1 MVDRHH
7 YLGYRRPFGRHLR
20 YFLLDG
26 QGRRLGCLLFTAGAT
41 HLPCRDAWIG
51 WGERERA
58 KRLEW
63 VVCNSRFLLF
73 PWVRVKCLASKAL
86 SMALR
91 RLAEDWAVQHGYRP
105 VLVETFIDPERF
117 DATCYRAANWQRIG
131 RSKGRPGEEVSG
143 GKNRKEVYV
152 YPLAK
157 RCREVLRN
165 GPPPARKR
173 RRPPPAFA
181 PEDAFVRLWGNVIGT
196 VVRVANEH
204 DRLWQQR
211 RRVLNTLLVTL
222 FVFRLVFSKDRQ
234 GYATTV
240 AELWEQ
246 CRMMGIA
253 LPQATPVAASAMC
266 RARAKLDEGLFQRLH
281 GEILREAGAADAG
294 KRWKGRRIFA
304 VDGSK
309 LNLPRQ
315 LRANG
320 YRTPSAQ
327 AWYPQGLLSCLY
339 QLRAKMPVDFDL
351 HAHGNERAA
360 ALGHLPALSE
370 GDVVVYDRGYYSYEL
385 LHAHAARGLHPV
397 FRLKAK
403 AGSVFDAFL
412 AGDCADSVAE
422 IAPGPDTLRALRTKY
437 PGARFG
443 PLRLRLVKYT
453 AGGTRFALATTLL
466 DAETTRIEDLAA
478 LYHGRWGIEELFK
491 ISKGALSVEDF
502 HGQSE
507 RAVKQEL
514 FAHFILITLTRLFAN
529 HGEDWMNR
537 GRQGGPKPAMA
548 ANFKNSL
555 ATVARNIE
563 VLLLQH
569 ATALSETVTRIVE
582 GITACR
588 QRLRP
593 NRSYPRRSRKP
604 IGKWS
609 RRKVPK
615 ARATAWPA
623 RKRSN
628 PPPPNCDSLSEW
640 MNPLSECH
648 WGWTG

>member
-1 MVDRHH
+1 M
-7 YLGYRRPFGRHLR
+7 
-20 YFLLDG
+20 
-26 QGRRLGCLLFTAGAT
+26 
-41 HLPCRDAWIG
+41 
-51 WGERERA
+51 
-58 KRLEW
+58 
-63 VVCNSRFLLF
+63 
-73 PWVRVKCLASKAL
+73 
-86 SMALR
+86 
-91 RLAEDWAVQHGYRP
+91 
-105 VLVETFIDPERF
+105 
-117 DATCYRAANWQRIG
+117 
-131 RSKGRPGEEVSG
+131 
-143 GKNRKEVYV
+143 
-152 YPLAK
+152 
-157 RCREVLRN
+157 
-165 GPPPARKR
+165 
-173 RRPPPAFA
+173 
-181 PEDAFVRLWGNVIGT
+181 
-196 VVRVANEH
+196 
-204 DRLWQQR
+204 
-211 RRVLNTLLVTL
+211 LNTLLVTL

-240 AELWEQ
+240 AALWEQ

-403 AGSVFDAFL
+403 AGSTFDAFL
-412 AGDCADSVAE
+412 ASDCADSVAE
-422 IAPGPDTLRALRTKY
+422 IAPGRDTLRALRTKY
-437 PGARFG
+437 PGVSFG

-529 HGEDWMNR
+529 QSEDWMNR

-548 ANFKNSL
+548 AR
-555 ATVARNIE
+555 AARNRRWPPTSR
-563 VLLLQH
+563 
-569 ATALSETVTRIVE
+569 TAWRRSPGISRSCCSSTPPRSAKPSPGSSRESPPADSACARTGRIPGAPGSRSANGAGE
-582 GITACR
+582 R
-588 QRLRP
+588 FRRP
-593 NRSYPRRSRKP
+593 AQPHSPQENAVIRPRR
-604 IGKWS
+604 
-609 RRKVPK
+609 
-615 ARATAWPA
+615 TAIP
-623 RKRSN
+623 
-628 PPPPNCDSLSEW
+628 
-640 MNPLSECH
+640 
-648 WGWTG
+648 

>member
-1 MVDRHH
+1 
-7 YLGYRRPFGRHLR
+7 
-20 YFLLDG
+20 
-26 QGRRLGCLLFTAGAT
+26 
-41 HLPCRDAWIG
+41 
-51 WGERERA
+51 
-58 KRLEW
+58 
-63 VVCNSRFLLF
+63 
-73 PWVRVKCLASKAL
+73 
-86 SMALR
+86 
-91 RLAEDWAVQHGYRP
+91 
-105 VLVETFIDPERF
+105 
-117 DATCYRAANWQRIG
+117 
-131 RSKGRPGEEVSG
+131 
-143 GKNRKEVYV
+143 
-152 YPLAK
+152 
-157 RCREVLRN
+157 
-165 GPPPARKR
+165 
-173 RRPPPAFA
+173 
-181 PEDAFVRLWGNVIGT
+181 
-196 VVRVANEH
+196 
-204 DRLWQQR
+204 
-211 RRVLNTLLVTL
+211 
-222 FVFRLVFSKDRQ
+222 
-234 GYATTV
+234 
-240 AELWEQ
+240 
-246 CRMMGIA
+246 
-253 LPQATPVAASAMC
+253 
-266 RARAKLDEGLFQRLH
+266 
-281 GEILREAGAADAG
+281 
-294 KRWKGRRIFA
+294 
-304 VDGSK
+304 
-309 LNLPRQ
+309 
-315 LRANG
+315 
-320 YRTPSAQ
+320 
-327 AWYPQGLLSCLY
+327 
-339 QLRAKMPVDFDL
+339 MPVDFDL

-370 GDVVVYDRGYYSYEL
+370 GDVVVYDRGYYSCEL

-403 AGSVFDAFL
+403 AGSAFDAFL
-412 AGDCADSVAE
+412 LGDCADSVAE
-422 IAPGPDTLRALRTKY
+422 VAPGRDTLRALRAKY
-437 PGARFG
+437 PGVSFG

-529 HGEDWMNR
+529 QSEDWMNR

-604 IGKWS
+604 VGKWS
-609 RRKVPK
+609 RRNVPK

-648 WGWTG
+648 WGAPPYITSEARSQTV

>member
-1 MVDRHH
+1 
-7 YLGYRRPFGRHLR
+7 
-20 YFLLDG
+20 
-26 QGRRLGCLLFTAGAT
+26 
-41 HLPCRDAWIG
+41 
-51 WGERERA
+51 
-58 KRLEW
+58 
-63 VVCNSRFLLF
+63 
-73 PWVRVKCLASKAL
+73 
-86 SMALR
+86 MALR
-91 RLAEDWAVQHGYRP
+91 RLAEDWAAQHGCRP

-117 DATCYRAANWQRIG
+117 EGTCYRAANWRHIG
-131 RSKGRPGEEVSG
+131 RSRAPGRGGIGRQEPQGGVRLSAGEALPGGVAERAAPGPQASPAAAGLCAG
-143 GKNRKEVYV
+143 GCVCTAVGQRD
-152 YPLAK
+152 
-157 RCREVLRN
+157 RN
-165 GPPPARKR
+165 GGP
-173 RRPPPAFA
+173 
-181 PEDAFVRLWGNVIGT
+181 GS
-196 VVRVANEH
+196 VANEH

-240 AELWEQ
+240 AGLWEQ

-266 RARAKLDEGLFQRLH
+266 RARAKLDEGLFRRLH
-281 GEILREAGAADAG
+281 GEILREAGAVDAG

-320 YRTPSAQ
+320 YRTPSAH

-339 QLRAKMPVDFDL
+339 QLRAKMQVDFDL

-370 GDVVVYDRGYYSYEL
+370 GDVVVYDRGYYSCEL

-403 AGSVFDAFL
+403 AGSAFDAFL

-422 IAPGPDTLRALRTKY
+422 VAPGRDTLRAKY

-529 HGEDWMNR
+529 QSEDWMNR

-548 ANFKNSL
+548 ANFKNNL
-555 ATVARNIE
+555 AMVAGNIK

-593 NRSYPRRSRKP
+593 NRSYPRRSRKS
-604 IGKWS
+604 IGRWS

-615 ARATAWPA
+615 ARATA
-623 RKRSN
+623 
-628 PPPPNCDSLSEW
+628 
-640 MNPLSECH
+640 
-648 WGWTG
+648 